1 MALVK
6 QSNRSNLLS
15 VPEAADALN
24 VSVATIRSWV
34 WQRQIESVRIGR
46 AVRIRQAAIDEVI
59 ARGTVPALESLSA

>member
-1 MALVK
+1 MALAK

-15 VPEAADALN
+15 VSEAADALN

-46 AVRIRQAAIDEVI
+46 AVRIRQTAIDDII